1 MQVKIEPSIASA
13 AADASGVAGPSSVNN
28 TFLPEWPPA
37 GSLGSG
43 HLMGSAGAGHMMMG
57 ISPGMM
63 GDVGAFGKSLDMID
77 VCSQLMQGGKICI
90 SGCPLMPHDEIYM
103 SQCTVLMYS
112 DDHAVGLDPLSNL
125 GSLKNDLL
133 LPPNF
138 KPNNPDDDDLEDDL
152 MLLGTTPNVG
162 SAGIMSSSALR
173 AGAAAR
179 ATHAAFGRES
189 TAVHH
194 DLLPRC
200 IDEEDELMGMSPDM
214 PSMMRS
220 PAGVAGFSEFMKQG
234 IGHQASQ
241 SSLAAA
247 AAASNEQVP
256 TMVGA
261 FSAQDA

>member
-1 MQVKIEPSIASA
+1 M
-13 AADASGVAGPSSVNN
+13 
-28 TFLPEWPPA
+28 
-37 GSLGSG
+37 
-43 HLMGSAGAGHMMMG
+43 
-57 ISPGMM
+57 
-63 GDVGAFGKSLDMID
+63 
-77 VCSQLMQGGKICI
+77 
-90 SGCPLMPHDEIYM
+90 
-103 SQCTVLMYS
+103 
-112 DDHAVGLDPLSNL
+112 

-138 KPNNPDDDDLEDDL
+138 KPSNPDDDELDDDL

-162 SAGIMSSSALR
+162 SAGVTSSALR

-189 TAVHH
+189 NFHTTEV
-194 DLLPRC
+194 LSRC

-220 PAGVAGFSEFMKQG
+220 PAAVAVFSDFMKQRG
-234 IGHQASQ
+234 QGSNQ

-247 AAASNEQVP
+247 AAAPNEQVP

-261 FSAQDA
+261 FSAQDV